1 MSFLSGLFEAAKVI
15 APALWTGLVR
25 PGVDTLMNFVSSM
38 DEYPPAYGQLK
49 VPLVGAN
56 GAGVY
61 HGMDDPISDGE
72 RRQEEILVVTQAE
85 ITKRQLAEFVNDQQR
100 IERFGFQMPVTGLT
114 RSKVILTLHAE
125 YTYSSQPTDLKIR
138 NINYDDHVTIHI
150 IPKNFSFYNNLL
162 KHDLFKFSNFKI
174 VSANTSGFDTTTTIG
189 FIPVTTDTNDYTNG
203 LLMQLCKKLEVKT
216 GNEVSYNIR
225 YCSPD
230 VITYEKRETGSL
242 KNIRSQYMF
251 LEPNKI
257 IKTDYIANFPEGTDL
272 SYGSVVIIK
281 QNVGSIVG
289 MSFNINIE
297 FDVWDYIV
305 NGVKLSEVKDK
316 DLDGK
321 DDEDDGQ
328 GEPSEDEGG
337 DGQGGDGSSQ
347 PAAAVPK
354 GRIGRRNAKK

>member
-1 MSFLSGLFEAAKVI
+1 MSFLSGLFDAAKTIIPVVWRGI
-15 APALWTGLVR
+15 IK
-25 PGVDTLMNFVSSM
+25 PGGDIVSGWIENM
-38 DEYPPAYGQLK
+38 EE
-49 VPLVGAN
+49 VPITNVLGPLRGAN

-61 HGMDDPISDGE
+61 RPMDDPISEGE
-72 RRQEEILVVTQAE
+72 RKQEEILVVTQAE
-85 ITKRQLAEFVNDQQR
+85 LTKRQLAEFVNEQQR
-100 IERFGFQMPVTGLT
+100 IETFGFQMPVTGLS
-114 RSKVILTLHAE
+114 RSKVTLSLHAE
-125 YTYSSQPTDLKIR
+125 YTYSSQPTDLKIK
-138 NINYDDHVTIHI
+138 NVNYDDHVTIQI
-150 IPKNFSFYNNLL
+150 MPKDFAFYKNLL

-174 VSANTSGFDTTTTIG
+174 VSASTSGFDTTTTIG
-189 FIPVTTDTNDYTNG
+189 FIPVTTDTNEYSNG

-225 YCSPD
+225 FCSPD
-230 VITYEKRETGSL
+230 VITYEKRENGSL
-242 KNIRSQYMF
+242 KNIKSQYMF

-257 IKTDYIANFPEGTDL
+257 IKTDYIANLPEGTDL

-297 FDVWDYIV
+297 FDVWDYII
-305 NGVKLSEVKDK
+305 NGIKLSEVKDK

-337 DGQGGDGSSQ
+337 DGDGDGSTQQ
-347 PAAAVPK
+347 PTAPR
-354 GRIGRRNAKK
+354 GRIGRRIAKK